1 MFAAVVLDPLAQIE
15 DLLAAVASENRSTWP
30 AAARS
35 ERVLEL
41 AHLAD
46 RVRAELLRA
55 VGDWDAAGAWADD
68 GAASGASWLGH
79 RAGMGRGSG
88 ARLLQAARLVRTHD
102 ATADAL
108 ARGDVTA
115 AHVEVLA
122 SVVRHREDSYADDEA
137 LLLGAAEGLEPDDFT
152 VVARRWR
159 SLTDDRLACDEP
171 DQLFER
177 RYLHVSSSLFGAVH
191 I

>member
-15 DLLAAVASENRSTWP
+15 DLLAGVASEDRSTWP

-41 AHLAD
+41 AHLAE

-79 RAGMGRGSG
+79 RAAWAVAPAPASCRRLGSCAPTTPLP
-88 ARLLQAARLVRTHD
+88 ARSPE
-102 ATADAL
+102 AT
-108 ARGDVTA
+108 
-115 AHVEVLA
+115 
-122 SVVRHREDSYADDEA
+122 
-137 LLLGAAEGLEPDDFT
+137 
-152 VVARRWR
+152 
-159 SLTDDRLACDEP
+159 
-171 DQLFER
+171 
-177 RYLHVSSSLFGAVH
+177 
-191 I
+191 